1 VSVHLLDTNVL
12 IALSWPHHLHHAKAH
27 EWFHG
32 TGRKGWATCPL
43 IQIAFIRISSNPKI
57 IADAVTPREA
67 LEVLKKIVSMPGHH
81 LWPDTIAPTD
91 AKAFASA
98 AFVGH
103 RQVTD
108 AYLLSLAQHHKGKL
122 ATFDNGI
129 AEMIQANKER
139 HQHIT
144 VIEA

>member
-1 VSVHLLDTNVL
+1 MSVYLLDANVL
-12 IALSWPHHLHHAKAH
+12 ISLAWPHHVHHANAH
-27 EWFHG
+27 TWFHG
-32 TGRKGWATCPL
+32 TGRAAWATCPL
-43 IQIAFIRISSNPKI
+43 TQIAFIRISSNAKI

-67 LEVLKKIVSMPGHH
+67 LEVLKKIVEVPSHH
-81 LWPDTIAPTD
+81 FWPDTVAPTD
-91 AKAFASA
+91 AKTFTSA

-122 ATFDNGI
+122 ATFDKGI
-129 AEMIQANKER
+129 AELVQANNER
-139 HQHIT
+139 RQHIT

>member
-1 VSVHLLDTNVL
+1 VSVHLLDANVM
-12 IALSWPHHLHHAKAH
+12 IALSWPHHVHHAKAH
-27 EWFHG
+27 EWFQV

-43 IQIAFIRISSNPKI
+43 IQCAFIRISSNPKI

-67 LEVLKKIVSMPGHH
+67 LEVLKKIVSVPGHH
-81 LWPDTIAPTD
+81 FWPDTLEPTN
-91 AKAFASA
+91 AEAFASA

-108 AYLLSLAQHHKGKL
+108 AYLLSLARFHKGKL

-129 AEMIQANKER
+129 AELIQANKER
-139 HQHIT
+139 VRHIT
-144 VIEA
+144 LLEA

>member
-1 VSVHLLDTNVL
+1 LV
-12 IALSWPHHLHHAKAH
+12 
-27 EWFHG
+27 
-32 TGRKGWATCPL
+32 
-43 IQIAFIRISSNPKI
+43 QIAFIRISSNPKI

-67 LEVLKKIVSMPGHH
+67 LEVLKKIVSVPGHH
-81 LWPDTIAPTD
+81 FWPDTVAPTD
-91 AKAFASA
+91 AKAVTSA

-129 AEMIQANKER
+129 AELIQANKER

>member
-12 IALSWPHHLHHAKAH
+12 IALSWPHHVHHAKAH

-32 TGRKGWATCPL
+32 TGRTAWSTCPL
-43 IQIAFIRISSNPKI
+43 TQIAFIRISSNPKI

-67 LEVLKKIVSMPGHH
+67 LEVLKKIVSAHGHH
-81 LWPDTIAPTD
+81 FWPDTVAPTD
-91 AKAFASA
+91 AKAFTSA

-108 AYLLSLAQHHKGKL
+108 AYLLSLAQYHKGKL

-129 AEMIQANKER
+129 AELIQANKDR
-139 HQHIT
+139 RQHIT

>member
-1 VSVHLLDTNVL
+1 MS
-12 IALSWPHHLHHAKAH
+12 A
-27 EWFHG
+27 G
-32 TGRKGWATCPL
+32 
-43 IQIAFIRISSNPKI
+43 
-57 IADAVTPREA
+57 TPRES
-67 LEVLKKIVSMPGHH
+67 LDVLKKIAAVLGHH
-81 LWPDTIAPTD
+81 FWPHTVAPTD

-122 ATFDNGI
+122 AIFDNRI
-129 AEMIQANKER
+129 AELIQGNKER
-139 HQHIT
+139 RKHIT

>member
-1 VSVHLLDTNVL
+1 VSVHLLDANVL
-12 IALSWPHHLHHAKAH
+12 IALSWPHHVHHAKAH
-27 EWFHG
+27 EWFQG
-32 TGRKGWATCPL
+32 TGRAAWSTCSL
-43 IQIAFIRISSNPKI
+43 TQIAFIRISSNPKI

-67 LEVLKKIVSMPGHH
+67 LEVLKKIVSVPGHH
-81 LWPDTIAPTD
+81 FWPDSVSPAD
-91 AKAFASA
+91 AKVFSSA

-122 ATFDNGI
+122 ATFDSGI
-129 AEMIQANKER
+129 AELIQSNKER
-139 HQHIT
+139 RQHVT

>member
-1 VSVHLLDTNVL
+1 VSVHLLDSNVL
-12 IALSWPHHLHHAKAH
+12 IALSWPHHVHHAKAH

-32 TGRKGWATCPL
+32 TGRTGWATCPL
-43 IQIAFIRISSNPKI
+43 TQIAFIRVSANPKI

-67 LEVLKKIVSMPGHH
+67 LEVLKKIVDVPGHH
-81 LWPDTIAPTD
+81 FWPDTIAPTD
-91 AKAFASA
+91 AKTFTSA

-129 AEMIQANKER
+129 AELIHANKER
-139 HQHIT
+139 RQHIT
-144 VIEA
+144 VIDA

>member
-12 IALSWPHHLHHAKAH
+12 IALSWPHHMHHAKAH
-27 EWFHG
+27 DWFHG
-32 TGRKGWATCPL
+32 TGRTAWATCPL
-43 IQIAFIRISSNPKI
+43 TQIAFIRISSNPKI

-67 LEVLKKIVSMPGHH
+67 LEVLKKIVSVPGHH
-81 LWPDTIAPTD
+81 FWPDTVAPTD
-91 AKAFASA
+91 AKAFMSA

-103 RQVTD
+103 RQVTG

-129 AEMIQANKER
+129 AELIPGKER
-139 HQHIT
+139 RQHIS